1 MSGDGHHTQAN
12 DTDAGQVAL
21 ILRRWRR
28 LHGCQVFGF
37 DVRSHRRNFFRRRGF
52 FVGTLGGRT
61 SLARP

>member
-28 LHGCQVFGF
+28 LHGCQVFG
-37 DVRSHRRNFFRRRGF
+37 RRRGF